1 MESQRLGKNTSL
13 GLDKIVNRV
22 SNISLYD
29 IKSIFR
35 KAQNVVM
42 NYNEIEVK
50 VREATNN
57 EPWGASTTLMQEI
70 AVGTYSYAAFNEIM
84 TMIYRRFTEKSAG
97 EWRQIYKALQL
108 LEFLVK
114 HGSERVIDD
123 ARSHISIIK
132 VLRNFHYIDNKGKDR
147 GVNVSN
153 RAKELIQLL
162 LDNDLLKQERKK
174 ARSNKERYIGVGSDD
189 NKCNKYEGFGRTK
202 SFCAEYNDE
211 TFYGDRRFNNET
223 KIGSYN
229 SMENSIYKASI
240 STFEEYNEFD
250 DDTQY
255 KSCIQQKNNQ
265 SNTNLKASTINS
277 KNTVNTYTDLL
288 PFVNDSFNSS
298 GIESRRYLSFKAPS
312 ESLNSSTDDK
322 FDEFQSASLPF
333 EYKSVNSEQ
342 DNSLLFSSQMSND
355 SSLTKRCAIQSNQ
368 TGDQSLDI
376 CSLIL
381 QSKEDSLICNF
392 DKKKNT
398 EQPLDD
404 IIEFGSLKSLN
415 TQPNDAFSSIWTAA
429 LKDINKSSTEEVKS
443 ITNEAKSLTV
453 TASHND
459 NIL

>member
-1 MESQRLGKNTSL
+1 MENQLFGRSTSL
-13 GLDKIVNRV
+13 SLDKIVNRV
-22 SNISLYD
+22 SSISLYD

-70 AVGTYSYAAFNEIM
+70 AVGTYNYTAFNEIM
-84 TMIYRRFTEKSAG
+84 RFTEKSAR

-147 GVNVSN
+147 GINVSN
-153 RAKELIQLL
+153 RAKDLIQLL

-174 ARSNKERYIGVGSDD
+174 AKINKERYIGVSSDD
-189 NKCNKYEGFGRTK
+189 NKCNKYEGFGRSK
-202 SFCAEYNDE
+202 SVYTEYNDE
-211 TFYGDRRFNNET
+211 TFYVDQRFNNET
-223 KIGSYN
+223 KTENYN
-229 SMENSIYKASI
+229 AMDHSICKASI

-250 DDTQY
+250 DEPRY
-255 KSCIQQKNNQ
+255 KSCLQQKNNQ
-265 SNTNLKASTINS
+265 SHINSKVSTIDS
-277 KNTVNTYTDLL
+277 KNTVNTFTDLL
-288 PFVNDSFNSS
+288 PFVNDSFNSN
-298 GIESRRYLSFKAPS
+298 GIEPRRYLSFKAPN
-312 ESLNSSTDDK
+312 ESLNSSNDDK

-333 EYKSVNSEQ
+333 EYKSINSEQ
-342 DNSLLFSSQMSND
+342 NNSLLFSSQMSND
-355 SSLTKRCAIQSNQ
+355 SSLTKRSAIQSNQ
-368 TGDQSLDI
+368 TGDHSLDI

-381 QSKEDSLICNF
+381 QSKDDSSIYSF

-398 EQPLDD
+398 EQQQKNV
-404 IIEFGSLKSLN
+404 IEFSSSKSLN
-415 TQPNDAFSSIWTAA
+415 TRPDDAFSNIWTAA
-429 LKDINKSSTEEVKS
+429 LKDINKSSTAEIKS
-443 ITNEAKSLTV
+443 ITNETESFIVAS
-453 TASHND
+453 SHND